1 MIETSFPPLARP
13 DARILVLGS
22 MPGRR
27 SLDEARYYAH
37 PRNLFWPFMARVAG
51 FDPGLGYEARVQAL
65 LCAGVALWD
74 VLAACERPGS
84 LDTAIRRASERPNA
98 IGELLHA
105 HPGITLVACN
115 GGKALQLFQRHVR
128 PTPSRHASKS
138 SGCHRPAPRTPR
150 FPWPSASAH
159 GCGSRPTCAEDVDQ
173 AGSTSMTSTGSPSC
187 TRPPPRAISR
197 TPKSTPLAERR

>member
-1 MIETSFPPLARP
+1 MIETGFPPLARP

-51 FDPGLGYEARVQAL
+51 FDPGLGHEARVEAL
-65 LCAGVALWD
+65 LRAGVALWD

-128 PTPSRHASKS
+128 PTLADALKARIEILGLP
-138 SGCHRPAPRTPR
+138 
-150 FPWPSASAH
+150 
-159 GCGSRPTCAEDVDQ
+159 
-173 AGSTSMTSTGSPSC
+173 STSPANAS
-187 TRPPPRAISR
+187 I
-197 TPKSTPLAERR
+197 PLAERERAWMRLSSYLR